1 LGLFCAGLRMDR
13 SAYRFGG
20 VTLAIVLLVQRGEPA
35 WQIAFHRFA
44 EVSTGIA
51 VALVMTVVWPERDAA
66 TSNQQ
71 GKNIPDEPTAAFG
84 ERSRTVHRD
93 PSS

>member
-1 LGLFCAGLRMDR
+1 MTVRKERSNQLNYVPNLFSYLYRKPAYLVAFLR
-13 SAYRFGG
+13 FN
-20 VTLAIVLLVQRGEPA
+20 
-35 WQIAFHRFA
+35 RFA
-44 EVSTGIA
+44 KVSTGIT